1 MRRCNSGRWLAV
13 VGGLGIALAPAAAKA
28 DAPALPIDEGD
39 VVCIAVVGALLPADI
54 GVAIPTASASSPS
67 FVLGWSWQLPVS
79 GFVGD
84 HTMHHRVLAAVDLL
98 PHSDGA
104 DWRGRFAYRYGRRHA
119 FGGVG
124 FGIDGAGWNLS
135 PELGVK
141 FAHAE
146 GDGEE
151 SDASFHLLARAEIAP
166 DTGRVRGGTVLL
178 GWNLF

>member
-1 MRRCNSGRWLAV
+1 LV
-13 VGGLGIALAPAAAKA
+13 VAGGLLTILAPAAARA
-28 DAPALPIDEGD
+28 DPPAFPIDEG
-39 VVCIAVVGALLPADI
+39 VVVGIVAAGALLPSDI
-54 GVAIPTASASSPS
+54 GVAIPTANASNANL
-67 FVLGWSWQLPVS
+67 VLGWSWQLPVS

-104 DWRGRFAYRYGRRHA
+104 DWRGRFGYRYGRRHL
-119 FGGVG
+119 FGGLAI
-124 FGIDGAGWNLS
+124 GIDGAGANLS

-146 GDGEE
+146 RGDGDDF
-151 SDASFHLLARAEIAP
+151 DASLHLIARAEIAP
-166 DTGRVRGGTVLL
+166 ESGHVRGATVLL